1 MFKTKEELTMKI
13 SELVFS
19 YDTAR
24 MMSFFRK
31 TLSNMLEF
39 WTTLDKESLFTDNEW
54 VCIIS
59 IIENHVITHY
69 YLKYQKHHKEIQLST
84 A

>member
-39 WTTLDKESLFTDNEW
+39 WTTLDKESLFTDNE
-54 VCIIS
+54 
-59 IIENHVITHY
+59 
-69 YLKYQKHHKEIQLST
+69 
-84 A
+84 